1 MSRVRYPDEAPRR
14 GASAAASRARAR
26 DAAIDDSRDR
36 GNDRGADRAR
46 AKPAQKAGGL
56 PLRLA
61 HWALRNPAASGGA
74 LVSTVMVIIIV
85 ANAFANQA
93 SKHPSPFFATRD
105 RVAEAARASAASR
118 SADPTGGEA
127 QTLPRPKPNPAEIAL
142 VQSLQQAL
150 KDRGLYQGAVDGIA
164 GPATQDAIRAF
175 EKQVG
180 LVPTGEPSERL
191 LAALK
196 ALAARTR
203 QSALA
208 PGTQGASGSE
218 ADAAPA
224 QPVQQVVAQPA
235 PPAAAVT
242 QTASAGARASSTAAV
257 QSTAHPATGT
267 HSQAAAAKPAA
278 QAPATTGSIK
288 PPSEPLAAD
297 GDDRVQK
304 IQRALIAT
312 GYGPLKADGRMDA
325 RTKEQI
331 RRYEVAH
338 GWPATGQI
346 SDRLILDLLVTAVTR

>member
-36 GNDRGADRAR
+36 GDDRGVERAR
-46 AKPAQKAGGL
+46 AKSAQKAGGL

-74 LVSTVMVIIIV
+74 LVSTVMLVIIV

-118 SADPTGGEA
+118 SADPAGGEA

-142 VQSLQQAL
+142 VQNLQQAL

-218 ADAAPA
+218 ADGAPG
-224 QPVQQVVAQPA
+224 QPVQQIAAQSAGGVPQAAQPVA
-235 PPAAAVT
+235 RAPGQAAAHPPAVA
-242 QTASAGARASSTAAV
+242 
-257 QSTAHPATGT
+257 
-267 HSQAAAAKPAA
+267 HSQAPAP
-278 QAPATTGSIK
+278 APATTGSIK

>member
-36 GNDRGADRAR
+36 GNDRGAERAR
-46 AKPAQKAGGL
+46 AKSAQKAGGL

-74 LVSTVMVIIIV
+74 LVSTVMLVIIV

-118 SADPTGGEA
+118 SADPASGEA

-142 VQSLQQAL
+142 VQNLQQAL
-150 KDRGLYQGAVDGIA
+150 KDSGLYQGAVDGIA

-218 ADAAPA
+218 ADGAPG
-224 QPVQQVVAQPA
+224 QPVQQIAAQSAGACPRLPSRWPA
-235 PPAAAVT
+235 RPDKRLLILRPSLIPRRRRPSRQRRLRLLRRRPPAASSRRRSRWPP
-242 QTASAGARASSTAAV
+242 TATIACRRSSAR
-257 QSTAHPATGT
+257 
-267 HSQAAAAKPAA
+267 
-278 QAPATTGSIK
+278 
-288 PPSEPLAAD
+288 
-297 GDDRVQK
+297 
-304 IQRALIAT
+304 
-312 GYGPLKADGRMDA
+312 
-325 RTKEQI
+325 
-331 RRYEVAH
+331 
-338 GWPATGQI
+338 
-346 SDRLILDLLVTAVTR
+346 